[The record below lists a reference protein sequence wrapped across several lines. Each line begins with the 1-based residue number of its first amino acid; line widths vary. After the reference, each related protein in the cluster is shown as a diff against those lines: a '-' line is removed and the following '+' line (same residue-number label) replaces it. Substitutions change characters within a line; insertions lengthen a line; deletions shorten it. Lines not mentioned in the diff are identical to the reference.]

1 MSGGLFPVFDLFI
14 WYCWNY
20 SNINLNRYSG
30 QWWLR
35 KLKAGDELKQC
46 LIFIINLFNGSLWRG
61 VDRSQ
66 HSSGSGE
73 DQDLS
78 DWDEHLNSTGLQCQM
93 SGRNAEKQMLTNVES
108 TPWLPSA
115 GAGDSKIP
123 KKWPKSN
130 HDLVPTGLEP
140 NTFTVLRNTGAAWDS
155 AQTPSVMWLVVVFV
169 QRGGASA
176 SLWQQTTHR

>member
-46 LIFIINLFNGSLWRG
+46 LIFIINLFNGSLWG
-61 VDRSQ
+61 AWTDRSTHQAAVKTKTCRIGTNTWTPLDSSVRWVGGTQRNQCWPMLSQ
-66 HSSGSGE
+66 HLGCPLLE
-73 DQDLS
+73 RVTQKY
-78 DWDEHLNSTGLQCQM
+78 Q
-93 SGRNAEKQMLTNVES
+93 
-108 TPWLPSA
+108 
-115 GAGDSKIP
+115 

-130 HDLVPTGLEP
+130 HDSVPTGLEL